1 MLLIYS
7 LFSVRG
13 RHDEAE
19 AMFRRAIAADKD
31 GAHPKAIAAYASFA
45 YKVRRDTRLAHRL
58 YQRATSH
65 APFDAGA
72 FLFSLSLPPRTYI
85 ESIITELCTYFTSI
99 IIELL
104 FIISHFHIQLFQ
116 VSPRRLQILLP
127 KD

>member
-1 MLLIYS
+1 
-7 LFSVRG
+7 
-13 RHDEAE
+13 
-19 AMFRRAIAADKD
+19 MFRRAIAADKD

-72 FLFSLSLPPRTYI
+72 FLFSLSLFLRDI
-85 ESIITELCTYFTSI
+85 ESIMTELCTYFTSI

>member
-1 MLLIYS
+1 MSLIYS

-72 FLFSLSLPPRTYI
+72 FLFSLSLFLRDI
-85 ESIITELCTYFTSI
+85 ESIMTELCTYITSI
-99 IIELL
+99 IIVI
-104 FIISHFHIQLFQ
+104 IISHFHIQLFQ

>member
-72 FLFSLSLPPRTYI
+72 FFLSLSLFLR
-85 ESIITELCTYFTSI
+85 EL
-99 IIELL
+99 
-104 FIISHFHIQLFQ
+104 ISKVL
-116 VSPRRLQILLP
+116 
-127 KD
+127 

>member
-72 FLFSLSLPPRTYI
+72 FLFSLSPRTYI
-85 ESIITELCTYFTSI
+85 ESIMTELCTYFTSI

-104 FIISHFHIQLFQ
+104 LLFHIFIFNFF
-116 VSPRRLQILLP
+116 RYLLVVC
-127 KD
+127 KFYCQRIE